1 MAGRR
6 PKPTYLKLLQGNPGK
21 RPLNANEPKPQLEL
35 PPAPEHLSEGAK
47 QEWERTGQQLLKLGL
62 LTSIDK
68 SAFAA
73 YCVVWDRWVE
83 AEQALKKT
91 GPVVKSGN
99 GSPMLSPFYTVAN
112 QSLAQMRQYMIEFGM
127 TPSAR
132 SRISVGS
139 NEQSD
144 SLEDYLFGQR

>member
-6 PKPTYLKLLQGNPGK
+6 PKPTHLKLLQGVPGK

-35 PPAPEHLSEGAK
+35 PPPPDHLSDAAK
-47 QEWERTGQQLLKLGL
+47 QEWEFMGKQLLKLGL

-83 AEQALKKT
+83 AEKALAKT
-91 GPVVKSGN
+91 GPVVKSAN
-99 GSPMLSPFYTVAN
+99 GHPMLSPFYTVAN
-112 QSLAQMRQYMIEFGM
+112 QSLSQMRQYLIEFGM
-127 TPSAR
+127 TPSSR
-132 SRISVGS
+132 SRTTVRN
-139 NEQSD
+139 NEQED
-144 SLEDYLFGQR
+144 PLEDFLFGTR